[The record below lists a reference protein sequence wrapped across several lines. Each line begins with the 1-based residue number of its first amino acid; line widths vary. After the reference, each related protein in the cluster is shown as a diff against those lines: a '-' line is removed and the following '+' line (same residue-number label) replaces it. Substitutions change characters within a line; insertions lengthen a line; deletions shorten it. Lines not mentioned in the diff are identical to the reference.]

1 MINYSKGKLT
11 GTILVNSA
19 ELFVDLTTDKDCTYQ
34 AVLELS
40 DGSVISS
47 IFTNVNQR
55 YRAKLRITADILNL
69 LNNVHFYLVAINE
82 GLSEKS
88 NRLPVDC
95 DMLKIKQSIKLATSK
110 EVEELQKQ
118 VSSLKKT
125 VESLTS
131 SKIISGVNI
140 SNKQYIQP
148 GMILIAIDNKG
159 NFVAGYPFTDHVQ
172 KVNGQTPIDGLVNI
186 DSSMINYKGQRTV
199 EEAFNAQAAALSALN
214 ESLNTISE
222 TQKQIASRLANI
234 EIEFETFKNNGIV

>member
-11 GTILVNSA
+11 GTILINSA

-40 DGSVISS
+40 DGSIISS

-55 YRAKLRITADILNL
+55 YKAKLRITADILNL

-110 EVEELQKQ
+110 EIEELQKQ
-118 VSSLKKT
+118 ISSLKKT

-148 GMILIAIDNKG
+148 GMILIAVDNKG

-172 KVNGQTPIDGLVNI
+172 KVNGQEPIDGLVNI

-199 EEAFNAQAAALSALN
+199 EEAFDAQAAALSALN